1 MPNKKY
7 IVWGSSGHSKV
18 LHDLIQLC
26 GGEIIALFDNN
37 PNSSVSIKGISLYI
51 GVDALRKWVADHQDL
66 KNIYGIAAIGGS
78 RGRDRI
84 EIHKLFNSYGIG
96 VETLTHPNS
105 SISATATIG
114 KGSQLLCQSLIAA
127 GSIVGE
133 SCIVNHQASIDHECY
148 IGNGIHLAPSSTLCG
163 CVSLGD
169 NVMIGAGAV
178 VLPRVNIGQN
188 TIIGA
193 GSTVTRDLP
202 ANVVAVGS
210 PAKIIREILN

>member
-1 MPNKKY
+1 MSNKY
-7 IVWGSSGHSKV
+7 VVWGSSGHSKV
-18 LHDLIQLC
+18 LHGLIQLC
-26 GGEIIALFDNN
+26 GGEVIALFDNN
-37 PNSSVSIKGISLYI
+37 PNASSSIKDIPLYI
-51 GVDALRKWVADHQDL
+51 GLDGLKKWILDYEDL

-84 EIHKLFNSYGIG
+84 EIHELFNSYGIR
-96 VETLTHPNS
+96 VNTLKHPNAS
-105 SISATATIG
+105 VCTTATIG

-127 GSIVGE
+127 DSNLGE
-133 SCIVNHQASIDHECY
+133 SCIINHQASIDHECF
-148 IGNGIHLAPSSTLCG
+148 IGNGVHLAPSSTLCG

-178 VLPRVNIGQN
+178 VLPRVHIGEN

-210 PAKIIREILN
+210 PARVIKKILD